1 MARALSPEAAAV
13 RIVQAVADGSAK
25 DAADAIR
32 QNPALKP
39 GLSILEKALQP
50 TAKNTVPTQTRAT
63 GSGPMTLGR

>member
-25 DAADAIR
+25 DATDAVR

-39 GLSILEKALQP
+39 GQSLLEKAVKPAPKETAP
-50 TAKNTVPTQTRAT
+50 TRTRAT
-63 GSGPMTLGR
+63 GSGPMTLRR